1 MSNFI
6 FLLVLRPSILNS
18 FMYFNMRHLFQIFQY
33 IFKSKNV
40 LVQFASRF
48 ILQSFELCNSTLQ
61 HFLNYIFELTLK
73 DNKKIF
79 FLSSRVQVR

>member
-6 FLLVLRPSILNS
+6 FLLVLR
-18 FMYFNMRHLFQIFQY
+18 LFKIFQY

>member
-6 FLLVLRPSILNS
+6 FLLVLR
-18 FMYFNMRHLFQIFQY
+18 LFKIFQY

-48 ILQSFELCNSTLQ
+48 ILQSFELYNSTLQ

>member
-1 MSNFI
+1 MSNL
-6 FLLVLRPSILNS
+6 FLLVLRPSISNS
-18 FMYFNMRHLFQIFQY
+18 FIYFNMRHLFQIFQY
-33 IFKSKNV
+33 ISKSKNV

-73 DNKKIF
+73 DNGKIF
-79 FLSSRVQVR
+79 FLSSRV

>member
-6 FLLVLRPSILNS
+6 FLLVLR
-18 FMYFNMRHLFQIFQY
+18 LFKIFQY

-73 DNKKIF
+73 DNKKMF